1 MNHSKEIAALLNERE
16 GYLRRGLAK
25 RVADVDAALAALGHK
40 TQARAEAATIEPE
53 AERAALPK
61 ARKHKQ

>member
-1 MNHSKEIAALLNERE
+1 MNHSKEIEALLVERE
-16 GYLRRGLAK
+16 GYVRRGLAK
-25 RVADVDAALAALGHK
+25 RVADVDAALAVLGHK
-40 TQARAEAATIEPE
+40 TRAEAATIEPE